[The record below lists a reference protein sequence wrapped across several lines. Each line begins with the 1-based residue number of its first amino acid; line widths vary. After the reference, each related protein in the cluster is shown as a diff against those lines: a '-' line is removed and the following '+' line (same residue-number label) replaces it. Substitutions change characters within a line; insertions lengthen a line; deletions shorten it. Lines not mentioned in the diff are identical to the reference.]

1 MNGQESENN
10 AKLIWQPASR
20 KDIVRLKIVK
30 RINYLESNSLKWV
43 KSISIVFYYMSQDQE
58 KIFFKVE

>member
-10 AKLIWQPASR
+10 AKSISQPASR
-20 KDIVRLKIVK
+20 KDIIRLKIVK
-30 RINYLESNSLKWV
+30 RINYLENNGLKWV
-43 KSISIVFYYMSQDQE
+43 KSISIVFYCMSQDQE